1 MWWGCATWSKAED
14 QSCPGQ
20 KSCLCIAL
28 AQHMPSCFPITSA
41 PCLRT
46 RPVIRTLLTE
56 VRLQCRESP
65 RHFPSTPAAPRHRS
79 AHRASEVPNSSTPG
93 SHVHIGSATAHF
105 IRKWCL
111 IGNNTCNRE
120 GPWKITDF
128 ALYYYFHYRRCHVY
142 FSYGADHTGPF
153 GTLINVLSVLIGKC
167 NNYQKTSAC
176 GITGSEMFPYNIY
189 WATFWHSRL

>member
-1 MWWGCATWSKAED
+1 MGLCHLKQSWRSVLPRPEELPLHRVSPAHAKLLPYHLSSKSPYQAGDKDLAYRSWAAVQGEP
-14 QSCPGQ
+14 SAP
-20 KSCLCIAL
+20 SPAL
-28 AQHMPSCFPITSA
+28 LQLRGTAQHT
-41 PCLRT
+41 
-46 RPVIRTLLTE
+46 
-56 VRLQCRESP
+56 
-65 RHFPSTPAAPRHRS
+65 
-79 AHRASEVPNSSTPG
+79 ASEVPNSSTPG